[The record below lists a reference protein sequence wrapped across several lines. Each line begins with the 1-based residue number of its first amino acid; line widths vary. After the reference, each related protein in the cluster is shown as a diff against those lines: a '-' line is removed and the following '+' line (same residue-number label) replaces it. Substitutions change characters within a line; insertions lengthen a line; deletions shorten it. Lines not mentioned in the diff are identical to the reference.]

1 MRYPIVLLIPVLM
14 LLDYYLTIAGVILYR
29 RKYGHHYKLPQY
41 ELNPIWQSDIGSKR
55 WINLRFLAIVL
66 AVTVLFILLG
76 QMAGPEISEVL
87 QIPLGMLFTIYALVI
102 GRHLSNILIFRYAE
116 KHPSAMT
123 GELRITQEMAL
134 KLSQYSTVMV
144 GLPVLAITL
153 ATRTP
158 FAWGSLIGVIVIGL
172 IHYGWLRRQK
182 RSAL

>member
-14 LLDYYLTIAGVILYR
+14 LVDYYLTIAGVILYR
-29 RKYGHHYKLPQY
+29 RKYGQHYKLPQY
-41 ELNPIWQSDIGSKR
+41 ELNPIWQSDIGKQR
-55 WINLRFLAIVL
+55 WINLRFLVIVL
-66 AVTVLFILLG
+66 VVTVLFILLG
-76 QMAGPEISEVL
+76 QMVSPENSEAF
-87 QIPLGMLFTIYALVI
+87 QIPLGMLFTIYGLII
-102 GRHLSNILIFRYAE
+102 GRHLSNILIFRYAA

-144 GLPVLAITL
+144 ALPVLAITL

-158 FAWGSLIGVIVIGL
+158 FAWGSLTGIIVIGL
-172 IHYGWLRRQK
+172 VHYVWLWRQK